1 MKFAGLM
8 LLFAG
13 WIIVAAAIALLQATA
28 LGIFTLAGIAVQ
40 VLGLVLLFR
49 AHLALRE
56 QHR

>member
-13 WIIVAAAIALLQATA
+13 WIIVAGAIAMLQATL
-28 LGIFTLAGIAVQ
+28 LGVFVFAGMCVQ

-49 AHLALRE
+49 AHLALQGQTR
-56 QHR
+56 